1 MQVSSQLPKMKTE
14 MKNILAILLFT
25 ISVCSAQK
33 AEKTI
38 VTIPNAPGIVYEV
51 GNGEIFESA
60 IKIKNAK
67 NKEEGID
74 AENKYLE
81 NKYGLINVG
90 WKPFGSEF
98 YEVKRKTYN
107 LIHIEILKK
116 DANIENEMTTV
127 YFDIT
132 ECLKGK

>member
-1 MQVSSQLPKMKTE
+1 MK
-14 MKNILAILLFT
+14 KILAILLFT

-33 AEKTI
+33 TEKTI
-38 VTIPNAPGIVYEV
+38 VTIPNAPGIVYEI

-60 IKIKNAK
+60 VKIKNAK

-81 NKYGLINVG
+81 YKYGLINVG

-116 DANIENEMTTV
+116 DANAESEMTTV
-127 YFDIT
+127 YFEIT
-132 ECLKGK
+132 ECFKEK

>member
-1 MQVSSQLPKMKTE
+1 MK
-14 MKNILAILLFT
+14 KILAILLFT

-33 AEKTI
+33 TEKTI

-60 IKIKNAK
+60 VKIKNAK

-81 NKYGLINVG
+81 YKYGLINVG

-116 DANIENEMTTV
+116 DANIESEMTTV
-127 YFDIT
+127 YFEIT
-132 ECLKGK
+132 ECLKEK

>member
-1 MQVSSQLPKMKTE
+1 MK
-14 MKNILAILLFT
+14 KILAILLFT

-33 AEKTI
+33 TEKTI

-60 IKIKNAK
+60 VKIKNAK

-81 NKYGLINVG
+81 YKYGLINVG

-116 DANIENEMTTV
+116 DANTESEMTTV
-127 YFDIT
+127 YFEIT
-132 ECLKGK
+132 ECLKEK

>member
-1 MQVSSQLPKMKTE
+1 MKS
-14 MKNILAILLFT
+14 IIISLLLT
-25 ISVCSAQK
+25 ISVCSAQRN
-33 AEKTI
+33 EKTI

-67 NKEEGID
+67 NKDEGID

-81 NKYGLINVG
+81 YKYGLINVG

-98 YEVKRKTYN
+98 YTVKRKNYN
-107 LIHIEILKK
+107 LIHIDILKK
-116 DANIENEMTTV
+116 EANIESEMKTV
-127 YFDIT
+127 YFEIT
-132 ECLKGK
+132 EYLKEK